1 MFDALG
7 EALDMTYWYFV
18 KYKPHNISPVFLY
31 CISPYVFGLKVS
43 HNCYITLI
51 EYHHLSN
58 TKVTQTHV
66 YVSRNFKD

>member
-1 MFDALG
+1 MSAALR
-7 EALDMTYWYFV
+7 EALDTPYSYFV
-18 KYKPHNISPVFLY
+18 KYKLHNIGPVLLY
-31 CISPYVFGLKVS
+31 CISPYVIGLKVS

-66 YVSRNFKD
+66 CVSRNFKD